1 MFDSAQTK
9 FVAIFGIIALLV
21 GTASTA
27 VINNVMSSLYF
38 IIGYSVLIL
47 VTLSDV
53 HCVLSGGCELL
64 GWIKTVAMIVIFL
77 ISIIVFGYAV
87 RLKKR
92 EREYEAA
99 QITGSA

>member
-1 MFDSAQTK
+1 MFDSPQTK

-47 VTLSDV
+47 IALSDV

-64 GWIKTVAMIVIFL
+64 GWMKTVAMIVIFL
-77 ISIIVFGYAV
+77 ISVIVFGYAV

-92 EREYEAA
+92 ERDYEAA
-99 QITGSA
+99 AIAGSA

>member
-1 MFDSAQTK
+1 MFDSPQTK

-38 IIGYSVLIL
+38 VIGYSVLIL
-47 VTLSDV
+47 IALSDV

-64 GWIKTVAMIVIFL
+64 GWMKTVAMIVIFL
-77 ISIIVFGYAV
+77 ISIVVFGYAV
-87 RLKKR
+87 KLKKR
-92 EREYEAA
+92 QRDYEAA
-99 QITGSA
+99 AITGSA